1 MKFDLQDQGS
11 IHSTRSFTDNGFLKA
26 RGLIARTGI
35 QDYYGMEIGRKDQP
49 LKVFKIYRPEDVVF
63 KQEVLDS
70 LLGVDLTNDHPKSD
84 VNSETYKTLTC
95 GVVVSKGVRDSK
107 EPNFIA
113 CDLIVKDAQA
123 IANIEAGKV
132 ELSAG
137 YSSEIVMEPGT
148 TPTGEAYDGRIA
160 SINFNH
166 VAIVDK
172 GRAGRARILDKSGVN
187 MKSLTIGGITVQLA
201 DDAQH
206 EAVEKAVNALNQKMN
221 DTATALNDAL
231 KRLSDAEKEKA
242 EKDAHIAELEKELA
256 DAKLSDDDIKG
267 ILNAA
272 DKLRT
277 KAKLIA
283 GDDFV
288 CDSITPTDIM
298 VAALMKAD
306 SNLNFK
312 DKSSDYIAAYFD
324 ARCAA
329 ANDASAS
336 HKRLA
341 NAIKDADPSKK
352 DVKDSDPD
360 PYEVMKQRMADAW
373 KRPEDRKEKD
383 KE

>member
-172 GRAGRARILDKSGVN
+172 GRAGRARILDHHGVN
-187 MKSLTIGGITVQLA
+187 MKSLTIGGITVQIA
-201 DDAQH
+201 DDAH
-206 EAVEKAVNALNQKMN
+206 EAVSKAVDALNQKMN
-221 DTATALNDAL
+221 DTAASLADAL
-231 KRLSDAEKEKA
+231 KRLSDADKERA
-242 EKDAHIAELEKELA
+242 EKDAKIAELEKELA

-277 KAKLIA
+277 KAKTIA

-298 VAALMKAD
+298 VAALTKAD

-312 DKSSDYIAAYFD
+312 DKSPDYIAAYFD

-336 HKRLA
+336 HARLA

-352 DVKDSDPD
+352 DVKDSEPD
-360 PYEVMKQRMADAW
+360 PYEVMKQRISDAW
-373 KRPEDRKEKD
+373 KGPEDRKEKD